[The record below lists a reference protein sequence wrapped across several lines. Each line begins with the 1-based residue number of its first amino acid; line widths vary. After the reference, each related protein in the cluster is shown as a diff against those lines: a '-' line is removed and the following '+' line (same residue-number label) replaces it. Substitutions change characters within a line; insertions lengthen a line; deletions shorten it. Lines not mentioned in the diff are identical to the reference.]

1 MANIRTL
8 KRDLNYVMGDIIE
21 AVYVYQIANPESDP
35 AKTEAIVDEAI
46 SSFDEFVVKI
56 NDRKV
61 ENRAEH
67 LKSVNQEIEERAKKL
82 VEKLNK
88 LP

>member
-1 MANIRTL
+1 MANIRDL
-8 KRDLNYVMGDIIE
+8 KKDLNNTMGDIIE
-21 AVYVYQIANPESDP
+21 AAYIHQLANPKTDP
-35 AKTEAIVDEAI
+35 EKTEKIVDEAI
-46 SSFDEFVVKI
+46 ETFDELVVKI

-67 LKSVNQEIEERAKKL
+67 LKAINKEIEERAKVL
-82 VEKLNK
+82 IEKLNK